1 MSKKILLLSEAIEQ
15 GFDPKNM
22 FSYFTAEQFI
32 SFSNWVGGR
41 NSFDWVKYYAWMN
54 ANYNLWHDPMPPI
67 FAIDDKVTFTTI
79 LGEESKLTPARI
91 NAVHLYRNES
101 KYDLELQMAKDWKE
115 RIHNVGSV
123 FINHQS

>member
-91 NAVHLYRNES
+91 NTVHLYRNES
-101 KYDLELQMAKDWKE
+101 KYDLELQMANDWKE
-115 RIHNVGSV
+115 RIHNVGSA